1 MMTSRPKLGADENC
15 FYRIALGMNPFPKKT
30 YQVFQNKLKTL
41 ITAIA
46 VVQNV
51 TGLLEL
57 VSIDHN
63 VNIAK
68 E

>member
-1 MMTSRPKLGADENC
+1 
-15 FYRIALGMNPFPKKT
+15 MNLFPKGT
-30 YQVFQNKLKTL
+30 YQKFWNKLKTL
-41 ITAIA
+41 IIAVA

-57 VSIDHN
+57 VAIDHN

>member
-1 MMTSRPKLGADENC
+1 MTSRPKLGPDENC
-15 FYRIALGMNPFPKKT
+15 FYRIALGMNLFPKKT
-30 YQVFQNKLKTL
+30 YQVFRNKVKTL
-41 ITAIA
+41 ITAVA

-57 VSIDHN
+57 VAIDHN